1 MIFQVFPFI
10 TKRGQAL
17 DFELLVIIVFKIRN
31 TAFIYGRD
39 FKVLFKMYFTKTINF
54 VLKYEVNESSDDI
67 QIWDKPYTWRQFG
80 VVQI

>member
-17 DFELLVIIVFKIRN
+17 DFEILVIIVFKIRN

-39 FKVLFKMYFTKTINF
+39 
-54 VLKYEVNESSDDI
+54 LKFYLKCTLLKI
-67 QIWDKPYTWRQFG
+67 
-80 VVQI
+80 